1 MNKNCKGLSM
11 DEYNKGDK
19 NKLKFNYENMIN
31 FKKWLDLHFKD
42 YKKLINHIKENV
54 YPNSKLKKMKKRVF
68 HYVDLKSDHMD
79 YIMPKIK
86 YGDMKGC
93 PFSYDSHITNKQ
105 RKSLINA
112 DNYNKS
118 IKGKCKIYDTPQKE
132 LENMEDL
139 EMANC
144 TMGNEIDIINFLNL
158 KLKKL
163 NPIQKLFKREG
174 S

>member
-1 MNKNCKGLSM
+1 MIDDNKHKSKFKAIIKEMGKNSYDFKDWLKLVMNKNCKGLSM
-11 DEYNKGDK
+11 DEYNKGVK

-68 HYVDLKSDHMD
+68 HYVDLNSDHMD

-105 RKSLINA
+105 KELLMTA
-112 DNYNKS
+112 DNYNK
-118 IKGKCKIYDTPQKE
+118 IH
-132 LENMEDL
+132 
-139 EMANC
+139 
-144 TMGNEIDIINFLNL
+144 
-158 KLKKL
+158 
-163 NPIQKLFKREG
+163 RR
-174 S
+174 